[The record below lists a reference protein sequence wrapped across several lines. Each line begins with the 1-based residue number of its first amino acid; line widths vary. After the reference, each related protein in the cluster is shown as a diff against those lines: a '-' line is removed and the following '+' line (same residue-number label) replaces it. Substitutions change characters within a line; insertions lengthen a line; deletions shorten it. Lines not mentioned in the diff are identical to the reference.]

1 MITQYITQTIKWI
14 RSQVIGILIAIIGL
28 LAAAVYAAPYS
39 PSAFGYAK
47 YDLSCSAMANNDMS
61 NRMIVCVRIDTTTGD
76 SSCRATAPWNINS
89 MYWQDCEYSS
99 SPSNPW

>member
-47 YDLSCSAMANNDMS
+47 YDASCAGFTNDFG
-61 NRMIVCVRIDTTTGD
+61 NDVVFCVKIDTTTGD
-76 SSCRATAPWNINS
+76 SSCR
-89 MYWQDCEYSS
+89 YSS
-99 SPSNPW
+99 DVTNNWGNWSNCHSSSVNGPW

>member
-1 MITQYITQTIKWI
+1 MKSHFFISTLKWL

-47 YDLSCSAMANNDMS
+47 YDLSCGFDSASS
-61 NRMIVCVRIDTTTGD
+61 NFRCVRIDTTTGD
-76 SSCRATAPWNINS
+76 SSCMN
-89 MYWQDCEYSS
+89 QSS
-99 SPSNPW
+99 NWPYNWGACA